1 MAFAFGDTG
10 RLVATAGSGRA
21 GARTRTWARKA
32 SRLASYGLCTS
43 WARVPPIRDR
53 VLAQTT
59 LAEKPVLVIS
69 LPRSGSSWVGEI
81 MGHAEGALYL
91 HEPLTQT
98 FHRTK
103 TEPTL
108 IEPEKA
114 ARWYRPAAQS
124 AFAGLPLFNP
134 WVVRI
139 PAQWKPSARN
149 GRKLVVKE
157 VNPLLC
163 GWLSAAYQ
171 PRVVLLVRHPAAV
184 ALSYRRMGW
193 FDLAEFQ
200 MGAPGES
207 PWKRHG
213 RRQGH
218 VLGQAISSLEEN
230 EASFMIVR
238 YEDVCLRP
246 QATFRKLFDFAGL
259 RWTPEVQQLVRSK
272 SSGGD
277 RRAVF
282 ATERHSRSMVEA
294 WRDEI
299 HPRHLDDV
307 LDGYGEAGRPLY
319 EE

>member
-10 RLVATAGSGRA
+10 RLVVAAGSGRA

-32 SRLASYGLCTS
+32 ARLASYGLCTS

-53 VLAQTT
+53 VLSQTT
-59 LAEKPVLVIS
+59 LAEKPLLVIS
-69 LPRSGSSWVGEI
+69 LPRSGSSWVGDI
-81 MGHAEGALYL
+81 MGSAEGTLYL

-108 IEPEKA
+108 IEPEEA
-114 ARWYRPAAQS
+114 APWYRPAAKA

-134 WVVRI
+134 WVVRN
-139 PAQWKPSARN
+139 PGQWKPSARN
-149 GRKLVVKE
+149 GRKVVVKE

-163 GWLSAAYQ
+163 AWLTKAYQ

-193 FDLAEFQ
+193 FDLDEFQ
-200 MGAPGES
+200 MGSPDES

-230 EASFMIVR
+230 DASFIIVR
-238 YEDVCLRP
+238 YEDLCLRP
-246 QATFRKLFDFAGL
+246 ETTFRRLFAFGGL
-259 RWTPEVQQLVRSK
+259 PWTPQVQQLVRNK

-282 ATERHSRSMVEA
+282 ATERHSSSMVEA

-299 HPRHLDDV
+299 HHKYLDDV
-307 LDGYGEAGRPLY
+307 LDGYSDAGRPLY
-319 EE
+319 NE